1 MQNTD
6 DMTVTIEEVFSK
18 LWQAVK
24 SPLGWVSALLV
35 YLEPIRD
42 VYILMVII
50 VVMDFITGIGASARK
65 KIPRSSSRFKNS
77 IIKCFCYFGAVFVFW
92 QFEVRLGLE
101 YIIGSYKIIAGFIAI
116 VETISILENMA
127 VITGNPIFLKIVKFI
142 RGKARQTHG
151 DMIGDILEEKNGV
164 RRHDD
169 DENSPEEDT
178 GDGQI

>member
-1 MQNTD
+1 
-6 DMTVTIEEVFSK
+6 MTVTIEEVFSK

-169 DENSPEEDT
+169 DENSPEEGT